1 MESYLLKY
9 ITRRVLIIVPTIIG
23 ITFIFFVIINLAPGG
38 PIEKKIQEMKFGHLM
53 GQQDSGP
60 SKSLITEEALIALK
74 KQYGFDKPVITRYFL
89 WLKNLSHFDFGES
102 YTYGIP
108 AMDVITSRF
117 PVSLQFGLTSFFL
130 TYLIS
135 IPLGLFKAIKH
146 QSFFDL
152 STSFIL
158 FLAYSIPGFMLAIV
172 LIVYFSGGNFLDI
185 FPIGGLYSDQYE
197 SLSFWGKF
205 GDRIHHFIL
214 PLFCYVI
221 GQFTVLTLIVKNSV
235 LEEVKKDYIRT
246 ARSKGLS
253 ENKVI
258 FKHALKNALIPVVTG
273 LGGFLTVFF
282 SGSLLLEVI
291 FQLDGIGLLSY
302 KAVLERD
309 YTVLMASTFLQT
321 ILMLIGNL
329 MSDIAYVFV
338 DPRIDYK

>member
-1 MESYLLKY
+1 MESYLVKY
-9 ITRRVLIIVPTIIG
+9 IFRRILIIFPTILG
-23 ITFIFFVIINLAPGG
+23 ITLVFFVIINLAPGG
-38 PIEKKIQEMKFGHLM
+38 PIERKIQQLKFGHLVG
-53 GQQDSGP
+53 GQESSQ
-60 SKSLITEEALIALK
+60 SKSIITTEALESLK
-74 KQYGFDKPVITRYFL
+74 KQYGFDKPLMSRYFL
-89 WLKNLSHFDFGES
+89 WLKNLAHFDFGES

-108 AMDVITSRF
+108 ALEVITSRF

-146 QSFFDL
+146 KSFFDL
-152 STSFIL
+152 STSFVL

-172 LIVYFSGGNFLDI
+172 LIVYFAGGNFFDI

-197 SLSFWGKF
+197 SFSTWGKF
-205 GDRIHHFIL
+205 YDRVQHFIL
-214 PLFCYVI
+214 PLICYII

-235 LEEVKKDYIRT
+235 LDEVKKDYIRT
-246 ARSKGLS
+246 ARAKGLA
-253 ENKVI
+253 EKKVI

-321 ILMLIGNL
+321 LLMLVGNL
-329 MSDIAYVFV
+329 MSDIAYVLV